1 MATGRLG
8 SVQLTSGAIGTY
20 TSCYTGGV
28 PTNYYSVFNISL
40 TNTTNSPATFRIA
53 LSTSSSSPASNE
65 FIEYGA
71 TIQPN
76 GVFERTGIV
85 LNSGYYVLVSST
97 STALNVNIWGIETS
111 TT

>member
-1 MATGRLG
+1 M
-8 SVQLTSGAIGTY
+8 
-20 TSCYTGGV
+20 
-28 PTNYYSVFNISL
+28 FNISL
-40 TNTTNSPATFRIA
+40 TNTASSAVTVRIA
-53 LSTSSSSPASNE
+53 LSTSSSSPSASE

-85 LNSGYYVLVSST
+85 LNSNLYVLVST
-97 STALNVNIWGIETS
+97 TGTALNVNVWGIETS

>member
-8 SVQLTSGAIGTY
+8 SQNLTSGSVTSY
-20 TSCYTGGV
+20 TNCYVV
-28 PTNYYSVFNISL
+28 PVNYYSVFNISV
-40 TNTTNSPATFRIA
+40 TNLATSAATIRIA
-53 LSTSSSSPASNE
+53 LSTSNSSPSTSE
-65 FIEYGA
+65 FIEYGN

-85 LNSGYYVLVSST
+85 LNAGLYVLVSTSST
-97 STALNVNIWGIETS
+97 NLNVNIWGIETS

>member
-8 SVQLTSGAIGTY
+8 SSYLTSGSISTY
-20 TSCYTGGV
+20 TSVYPV
-28 PTNYYSVFNISL
+28 PATYYSVFNISICNQG
-40 TNTTNSPATFRIA
+40 TSTVTFRIA
-53 LSTSSSSPASNE
+53 LSTSNSTPTGNAE

-71 TIQPN
+71 SIAPN

-85 LNSGYYVLVSST
+85 LEGGKYVLVSTTGTTVSV
-97 STALNVNIWGIETS
+97 NVWGIETS

>member
-8 SVQLTSGAIGTY
+8 TQQLTSGSISTY
-20 TSCYTGGV
+20 TNCYQV

-40 TNTTNSPATFRIA
+40 TNTTGSAVTVRIA
-53 LSTSSSSPASNE
+53 LSTSSSSPSANE

-85 LNSGYYVLVSST
+85 LNSGLYVLVGTS

>member
-8 SVQLTSGAIGTY
+8 TQQLTSGSITTY
-20 TSCYTGGV
+20 TNCYQV
-28 PTNYYSVFNISL
+28 PVNYYSVLNISL
-40 TNTTNSPATFRIA
+40 TNTTAVPVTVRVA
-53 LSTSSSSPASNE
+53 LSTSSSSPSASE
-65 FIEYGA
+65 LIEYGT

-85 LNSGYYVLVSST
+85 LNSGLYVLVSST
-97 STALNVNIWGIETS
+97 STALNVNVWGIETS